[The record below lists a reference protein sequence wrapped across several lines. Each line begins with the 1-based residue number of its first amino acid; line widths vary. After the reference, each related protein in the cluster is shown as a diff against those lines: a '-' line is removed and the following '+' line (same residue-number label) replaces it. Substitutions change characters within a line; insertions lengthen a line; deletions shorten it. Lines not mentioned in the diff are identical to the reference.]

1 MKVEIPPA
9 KAIYTAAARVTGGR
23 AGGHGKTSDD
33 RLEVDL
39 RMPKELGGKG
49 DGVNPEQLF
58 AIGYAACFE
67 AVLSLLGQ
75 RENLPA
81 SDAVIDAKVM
91 LIPTGGEF
99 KLGAELDVTLPSI
112 EDDEKAQSLVRT
124 AHTIC
129 PYSKATRGNVDV
141 DLIVN
146 GKPVVPLS

>member
-1 MKVEIPPA
+1 MRVEAPLS

-23 AGGHGKTSDD
+23 AGGHGKTSDG
-33 RLEVDL
+33 RLEVEL
-39 RMPKELGGKG
+39 RLPKELGGKG

-67 AVLSLLGQ
+67 TVLSLLGQ
-75 RENLPA
+75 RENLPV

-91 LIPTGGEF
+91 LIPSGGGRF

-112 EDDEKAQSLVRT
+112 EDDEQARSLVRT

-129 PYSKATRGNVDV
+129 PYSTATHGNIDV
-141 DLIVN
+141 ELIVN
-146 GKPVVPLS
+146 GKPLG